1 MNGSLINGNRSI
13 YRMVKLFSGAGLIP
27 GIILTILLGS
37 CLLMAAAQAS
47 EPQIDIVDTWVEDGN
62 LFHVAFEAQPIN
74 ANCSVDGEGII
85 EFGVAYH
92 SQGSSGIES
101 VFGVAGWYPASD
113 EDTWIET
120 QGLAY
125 GPIALCTKYTPCRIK
140 EVNIVK
146 TYCPDSYRP
155 FPLYSREDWFH

>member
-1 MNGSLINGNRSI
+1 MQRE
-13 YRMVKLFSGAGLIP
+13 
-27 GIILTILLGS
+27 ILDIT
-37 CLLMAAAQAS
+37 AS
-47 EPQIDIVDTWVEDGN
+47 FDHEIVDGAPAARFMKQYAELVEDGN

-146 TYCPDSYRP
+146 TYCPDPYRP